1 MGLFSKKKT
10 FIESSSQLLLEETPN
25 LIKDSIFTSVMN
37 NTNIPEDLTANYLG
51 SLYVKGR
58 RMRKY
63 AEDHYP
69 YGLPDGTLN
78 YPTASNRAVKAVLEA
93 ELGITVLVTSTVID
107 LASSLRNSTE
117 FLVNTREWDESTN
130 EVANPPSSI
139 GVGRTVFLDDTEF
152 ISNTQ
157 TKITYVYYTD
167 VGWPIPS
174 EQPVYV
180 DEVVTHDAVV
190 QEHLY
195 YYVTYYETIYN
206 DVTEEY
212 EITGDLLFWTYEAAL
227 GTYPS
232 LDITTGTEQNSRYY
246 PIVPIRRNKNDL
258 TDPSLHGTELYKTSK
273 RMLKMWNVD
282 IDELAEGV
290 NASPNINDVDHA
302 YVITAIDIAADSQ
315 SVYSYLYEYFIYL
328 SDRSDYF
335 KGDFDTWLLEG
346 LEENETPPVNTITVS
361 DAGYRMDLSYNYITT
376 EIKSGSIGDV
386 GLYEREVIASNRAS
400 SDYFD
405 YETSQFIIRKQL
417 TTNFY
422 QEVLVYGLY
431 HINYVYPNATVD
443 TSLQDAFNSEDE
455 KNNFLIPLNVDV
467 SDNVSRYYS
476 NELVYYS
483 LRIVFNSKI
492 TKKLKWYETGFFQVV
507 IKIVAVVLT
516 VYGLYQVG
524 AALVAATAVG
534 VIAVAQVIIT
544 AILVSIAV
552 NYVLDFLVS
561 VIGLEGV
568 FVVIL
573 AAVAAAYGGYNP
585 SIGSIGYYELPTAI
599 DFMQVTNVALSEFQ
613 TVIQES
619 VQDVMDEIENFAN
632 YAEDLIEDLDEEYGF
647 ENFDLYS
654 LDVFQSSMTAT
665 ETPEEFLTRTTYN
678 DNVGVLALETPS
690 TFVDRMLKFDIPSN
704 DINLD
709 I

>member
-1 MGLFSKKKT
+1 MGLFSKTKT

-25 LIKDSIFTSVMN
+25 LVKDSIFTSVMN

-51 SLYVKGR
+51 SLYVKGK

-63 AEDHYP
+63 AEDYYP

-78 YPTASNRAVKAVLEA
+78 YPTASNSAVQSVLEQ
-93 ELGITVLVTSTVID
+93 ELGITVLVISTVVD
-107 LASSLRNSTE
+107 LASPLRNSTE

-130 EVANPPSSI
+130 EVDNPPFSPGLGKTVLLD
-139 GVGRTVFLDDTEF
+139 GVEF

-157 TKITYVYYTD
+157 TNITYVYYED
-167 VGWPIPS
+167 NDWPLTT
-174 EQPVYV
+174 EYPVYV
-180 DEVVTHDAVV
+180 DEIITHDAVV
-190 QEHLY
+190 QDHLY
-195 YYVTYYETIYN
+195 YYVTYYETVYN
-206 DVTEEY
+206 EVTEEY
-212 EITGDLLFWTYEAAL
+212 ETTGDLLYWIYEAAL
-227 GTYPS
+227 GTYPT
-232 LDITTGTEQNSRYY
+232 LDIITGTEQNSRYY
-246 PIVPIRRNKNDL
+246 PIVSIRKNKEDL
-258 TDPSLHGTELYKTSK
+258 TDPSLHDTTLYKTSK
-273 RMLKMWNVD
+273 RMLKMWDVD

-290 NASPNINDVDHA
+290 NASPDIDNVDHA
-302 YVITAIDIAADSQ
+302 YVITAVDIADDSQ

-335 KGDFDTWLLEG
+335 KGDYDTWLEEG
-346 LEENETPPVNTITVS
+346 LEKNQTPPVNTITVS

-376 EIKSGSIGDV
+376 EVIQGSIGEV
-386 GLYEREVIASNRAS
+386 GSYEREVIASDRAS
-400 SDYFD
+400 NEYFA
-405 YETSQFIIRKQL
+405 YETTQFIIRKQI

-431 HINYVYPNATVD
+431 HINYVYSNATVD
-443 TSLQDAFNSEDE
+443 TSLIDAFNTEDE

-507 IKIVAVVLT
+507 VKIVAVVLT
-516 VYGLYQVG
+516 VYGLYQLG

-534 VIAVAQVIIT
+534 VVAVAQVIIS
-544 AILVSIAV
+544 AVLISVAV

-632 YAEDLIEDLDEEYGF
+632 YAEDLLEDLDEEYGF

-654 LDVFQSSMTAT
+654 LDVFQTSMSAY

-690 TFVDRMLKFDIPSN
+690 TFVERMLKFDIPSN

>member
-1 MGLFSKKKT
+1 MGLFSKTKT

-25 LIKDSIFTSVMN
+25 LVKDSIFTSVMN

-51 SLYVKGR
+51 SLYVKGK

-63 AEDHYP
+63 AEDYYP

-78 YPTASNRAVKAVLEA
+78 YPTASNSAVQAVLEQ
-93 ELGITVLVTSTVID
+93 ELGITVLVISTVVD
-107 LASSLRNSTE
+107 LASPLRNSTE

-130 EVANPPSSI
+130 EVDNPPFTTMKTVLLD
-139 GVGRTVFLDDTEF
+139 GVEF
-152 ISNTQ
+152 ISDTQ
-157 TKITYVYYTD
+157 TKITYLYYDDPTWPLTTDTPVYTD
-167 VGWPIPS
+167 EI
-174 EQPVYV
+174 
-180 DEVVTHDAVV
+180 VTHDAVV
-190 QEHLY
+190 QDHLY
-195 YYVTYYETIYN
+195 YYVTYYETVYN
-206 DVTEEY
+206 EVTEEY
-212 EITGDLLFWTYEAAL
+212 ETTGDLLYWIYEAAL

-232 LDITTGTEQNSRYY
+232 LDITTGIEQNSRYY
-246 PIVPIRRNKNDL
+246 PIVSIRKNKEDL
-258 TDPSLHGTELYKTSK
+258 TDPSLHDTTLYKTSK
-273 RMLKMWNVD
+273 RMLKMWDVD

-290 NASPNINDVDHA
+290 NASPDIDNVDHA
-302 YVITAIDIAADSQ
+302 YVITAVDIADDSQ

-335 KGDFDTWLLEG
+335 KGDYDTWLEEG
-346 LEENETPPVNTITVS
+346 LEKNQTPPVNTITVS

-376 EIKSGSIGDV
+376 EVIQGSIGEV
-386 GLYEREVIASNRAS
+386 GSYEREVIATERAS
-400 SDYFD
+400 SEYFA
-405 YETSQFIIRKQL
+405 YETTQFIIRKQI

-443 TSLQDAFNSEDE
+443 TSLIDAFNTEDE

-507 IKIVAVVLT
+507 VKIVAVVLT
-516 VYGLYQVG
+516 VYGLYQLG

-534 VIAVAQVIIT
+534 VVAVAQVIIS
-544 AILVSIAV
+544 AVLISVAV

-632 YAEDLIEDLDEEYGF
+632 YAEDLLEDLDEEYGF

-654 LDVFQSSMTAT
+654 LDVFQTSMSAY
-665 ETPEEFLTRTTYN
+665 ETPEEFLTRTAYN

-690 TFVDRMLKFDIPSN
+690 TFVERMLKFDIPSN